1 MLSSKDQKV
10 YREGI
15 QEIFDTLGYYCYF
28 HPQNK
33 DSYTLNIYNELVPV
47 DNSDIEPIEPI
58 PLICKPTFEL
68 SDHMDRFKQ
77 RRGSNDDVIIEI
89 PSLELER
96 NKVTL
101 NDLEIGRI
109 MFDNRM
115 YEVYFI
121 QPRSVFAD
129 MVVTYG
135 ISCRGVEVI

>member
-1 MLSSKDQKV
+1 
-10 YREGI
+10 
-15 QEIFDTLGYYCYF
+15 
-28 HPQNK
+28 
-33 DSYTLNIYNELVPV
+33 
-47 DNSDIEPIEPI
+47 
-58 PLICKPTFEL
+58 
-68 SDHMDRFKQ
+68 MDRFKQ